1 MRILVSIIYLFIAPV
16 MAADLE
22 REARWAEQIVDAILV
37 GEPVWLEAGDHKFLS
52 IQTGAEDGGQE
63 RAVILMHGIG
73 VHPDWPAVINPLRE
87 QLPEHGWATLSLQ
100 LPVLAADAQ
109 VDDYYP
115 VFPEAYPRIDSAVHH
130 LKAQGY
136 KTIVLVAHS
145 LGSQMA
151 AGWLAQQR
159 DADVQG
165 FVAIGMTG
173 RTRDGHGSTLDY
185 LAAITVPVLDL
196 YGEADLPT
204 VLDSNAARAAAPQ
217 RAGNTAYRQRE
228 VSAAG
233 HMFEGQ
239 NEALL
244 DAVVNWL
251 SSIPR

>member
-1 MRILVSIIYLFIAPV
+1 MRIPVSIICLFLTPV

-22 REARWAEQIVDAILV
+22 REARWADEIVDAILV
-37 GEPVWLEAGDHKFLS
+37 GEPARLEAGEHKFLS
-52 IQTGAEDGGQE
+52 IYTEPEDGNRE

-87 QLPEHGWATLSLQ
+87 QLPEQGWATLSIQ

-115 VFPEAYPRIDSAVHH
+115 VFPEAWPRIDSAVRY
-130 LKAQGY
+130 LKAEGY
-136 KTIVLVAHS
+136 RTIVIVAHS

-151 AGWLAQQR
+151 AGWLAQHS
-159 DADVQG
+159 DAGVQG
-165 FVAIGMTG
+165 FIAIGMTG

-185 LAAITVPVLDL
+185 LAATNVPVLDL
-196 YGEADLPT
+196 YGEADLPS
-204 VLDSNAARAAAPQ
+204 VLDSTEARAGAAQ
-217 RAGNTAYRQRE
+217 RAGNPAYRQLE
-228 VSAAG
+228 VSGAG

-239 NEALL
+239 DEALL

-251 SSIPR
+251 SSIHR